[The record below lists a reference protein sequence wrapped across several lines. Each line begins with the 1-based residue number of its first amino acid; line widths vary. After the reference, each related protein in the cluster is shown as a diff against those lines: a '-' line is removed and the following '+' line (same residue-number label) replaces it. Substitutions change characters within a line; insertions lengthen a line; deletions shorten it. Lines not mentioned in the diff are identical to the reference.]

1 MPSTQLRQ
9 NRLTQAKHVVIKIG
23 TQLLIDKSGK
33 MDQAYI
39 QHIADQVIALRNR
52 KVQITIVSS
61 GAIGA
66 GLGELALPKRP
77 KDVAKLQ
84 AIAAVGQRKL
94 MTCFHDAFAK
104 HGIEVAQL
112 LLTRSDLDDRL
123 RYLNFRNCIAQ
134 THRYNCVPIIN
145 ENDSVAVDEIRFG
158 DNDML
163 AAMACNA
170 LRADVMVI
178 LSGIAGLL
186 DDKGQRIDL
195 LDHANEGLKYAR
207 KEKSALGTGGINTKL
222 QAAQLVADA
231 GEVAVIANGRIENVL
246 VQLLTGAKDI
256 GTIFVPAQKKL
267 DSRSRFI
274 GQTTRPAGK
283 VTVDE
288 GASNALVSKGKSL
301 LATGI
306 THVDGRFDR
315 GQVVEVIDAAGNA
328 LARGL
333 TNYSDGE
340 LVLIMGKKSNHFGK
354 LLGREAFDE
363 VIHRDNLVVLK

>member
-1 MPSTQLRQ
+1 MPSTHLRQ
-9 NRLTQAKHVVIKIG
+9 TRLTQAKHVVVKIG

-33 MDQAYI
+33 MNQAYI
-39 QHIADQVIALRNR
+39 QHIADQIASLVVRNI
-52 KVQITIVSS
+52 QITVVSS

-66 GLGELALPKRP
+66 GLAELSLPKRP

-104 HGIEVAQL
+104 HDMEVAQL

-134 THRYNCVPIIN
+134 THRYGCVPIIN

-163 AAMACNA
+163 AALACNA
-170 LRADVMVI
+170 LRADALII
-178 LSGIAGLL
+178 LSGIDGLL
-186 DDKGQRIDL
+186 DHDSKRVDL
-195 LDHANEGLKYAR
+195 LVNAKDGMQYAR
-207 KEKSALGTGGINTKL
+207 KDKSELGTGGISSKL
-222 QAAQLVADA
+222 AAAQLVADA
-231 GEVAVIANGRIENVL
+231 GEVAVIANGRTENVI
-246 VQLLTGAKDI
+246 VKILTGEKEI
-256 GTIFVPAQKKL
+256 GTIFVPAEKKL
-267 DSRSRFI
+267 DAKRRFI

-283 VTVDE
+283 ITVDD
-288 GASNALVSKGKSL
+288 GAANALVTKGKSL

-306 THVDGRFDR
+306 TDITGRFDR
-315 GQVVEVIDAAGNA
+315 GQVVEIIDTAGNA

-333 TNYSDGE
+333 TNYSDAE
-340 LVLIMGKKSNHFGK
+340 LELIKGKRSNHFGK

-363 VIHRDNLVVLK
+363 VVHRDNLVVLK

>member
-1 MPSTQLRQ
+1 MPSTHLRQ
-9 NRLTQAKHVVIKIG
+9 NRLPLVKHVVVKIG

-33 MDQAYI
+33 MDMPYI
-39 QHIADQVIALRNR
+39 QHIADQVATLVKQGI
-52 KVQITIVSS
+52 QITVVSS

-66 GLGELALPKRP
+66 GLGELSLAKRP

-94 MTCFHDAFAK
+94 MTCFHDAFEK
-104 HGIEVAQL
+104 HEMEVAQL
-112 LLTRSDLDDRL
+112 LLTRSDLEDRV

-134 THRYNCVPIIN
+134 THRYGCVPIIN

-163 AAMACNA
+163 AALASNA
-170 LRADVMVI
+170 LRADAMVI
-178 LSGIAGLL
+178 LSGVAGLL

-195 LDHANEGLKYAR
+195 LDHADNGMKYAR

-231 GEVAVIANGRIENVL
+231 GEMAVIANGRIENVL
-246 VQLLTGAKDI
+246 VKLITGEKEI
-256 GTIFVPAQKKL
+256 GTLFVPAKKKL

-283 VTVDE
+283 ITVDE
-288 GASNALVSKGKSL
+288 GAANALVSKGKSL

-306 THVDGRFDR
+306 IQVDGRFDR
-315 GQVVEVIDAAGNA
+315 GQVVEILDANGTA

-340 LVLIMGKKSNHFGK
+340 LQQIKGKKSNHFGK
-354 LLGREAFDE
+354 LLGRVAFDE